1 MRKYLAVLFFISI
14 ASCKPVSDSI
24 NQTSSA
30 TSAPTV
36 ASTISP
42 IFIPTFTSTPQPPL
56 KEHEWTPETVLLR
69 LDFTRGNDE
78 GILIPPAPPHFM
90 LYADGNLFLKY
101 PLIGGKPYGDQQILS
116 KKLERGEVCRILNT
130 LDQTGFLDYNPIG
143 YEFIG
148 GKPNV
153 SGASGAYIQVNAWK
167 SHKKTY
173 AELPLYILEE
183 LTGEIASSLAKSG
196 RDVNNRGGF
205 PEISSA
211 LRNAYYLFVDYP
223 VEGFEVYEPK
233 KLAVWIR
240 PLDPQNFTD
249 IQWEE
254 WHLAALS
261 PTDMFSR
268 IDFGDASFDE
278 RYLTLSGTQALA
290 LYKFLDESFSTKYY
304 VETDKRGEKKYY
316 AFHARPL
323 LPYEQP
329 GTYSTEIP
337 APVSASAN
345 LKLKCSPSDG
355 VMPIPSPNLIYN
367 LPSP

>member
-1 MRKYLAVLFFISI
+1 MRKYFALLFFIFI
-14 ASCKPVSDSI
+14 LGCTPASDST

-30 TSAPTV
+30 APAPTV

-42 IFIPTFTSTPQPPL
+42 ILTPTFTSTPQPPL

-69 LDFTRGNDE
+69 LDFTRGNAE
-78 GILIPPAPPHFM
+78 GILIPPAPPHFI

-130 LDQTGFLDYNPIG
+130 LDQTGFLDYNPID
-143 YEFIG
+143 YEFMG

-153 SGASGAYIQVNAWK
+153 SGASGAYIQVDAWK

-183 LTGEIASSLAKSG
+183 LTGEIASSLAKDG
-196 RDVNNRGGF
+196 RDVNNRDGF

-223 VEGFEVYEPK
+223 VDGFEVYQPE

-240 PLDPQNFTD
+240 PLEPNEFA
-249 IQWEE
+249 EE

-261 PTDMFSR
+261 PTDMLSR

-278 RYLTLSGTQALA
+278 RYLTLSGTQAIA

-304 VETDKRGEKKYY
+304 VETDKRGEKRYY

-329 GTYSTEIP
+329 GTYDTEIP
-337 APVSASAN
+337 VPVSADAN
-345 LKLKCSPSDG
+345 PKLKCSPSDD
-355 VMPIPSPNLIYN
+355 VMPIPNPNLIYN
-367 LPSP
+367 LPVP